1 MNREA
6 CQTMRGRR
14 ERDVVED
21 THSKR
26 RARDIGTSRAE
37 VLIMTFSFSY
47 EGGNRVIKSQGP
59 KLGILGVWGSP
70 LPFGLLEIRLRIP
83 WTPIQHLFFPC

>member
-1 MNREA
+1 
-6 CQTMRGRR
+6 MRGRR
-14 ERDVVED
+14 EGDAVED

-26 RARDIGTSRAE
+26 RARDIGTARAE
-37 VLIMTFSFSY
+37 VLIMNFSFSY